1 MIWTIVILL
10 VVFWAVGFSLHVA
23 GSMIHALL
31 VFAFVLLFIHLLTGR
46 KLA

>member
-1 MIWTIVILL
+1 MVWMILIFL
-10 VVFWAVGFSLHVA
+10 VALWALCFSLHVA

-31 VFAFVLLFIHLLTGR
+31 VFAFVILLIHLLTGR